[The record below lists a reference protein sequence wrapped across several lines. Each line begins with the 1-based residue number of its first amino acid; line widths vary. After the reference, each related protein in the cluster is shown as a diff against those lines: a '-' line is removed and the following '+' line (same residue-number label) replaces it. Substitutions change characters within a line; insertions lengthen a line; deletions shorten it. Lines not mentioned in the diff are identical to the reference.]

1 MATSRLLPLGDG
13 RFMVTGVRVS
23 PRNGRYIVDKKITGF
38 RTESGAEYAVKDGK
52 ATRLEGSPFSP
63 GIDYTTMPDGEWLPL
78 VTTIEVG
85 SSVYMS
91 NYAKFRQTTPVE
103 EVYYG

>member
-38 RTESGAEYAVKDGK
+38 RTESGAEYAVKDGRAK
-52 ATRLEGSPFSP
+52 RLEGSPFSP
-63 GIDYTTMPDGEWLPL
+63 GIDYDTVPDETWMDLATT
-78 VTTIEVG
+78 VEVG
-85 SSVYMS
+85 GHVYMTRGF
-91 NYAKFRQTTPVE
+91 KFRQTTPVV